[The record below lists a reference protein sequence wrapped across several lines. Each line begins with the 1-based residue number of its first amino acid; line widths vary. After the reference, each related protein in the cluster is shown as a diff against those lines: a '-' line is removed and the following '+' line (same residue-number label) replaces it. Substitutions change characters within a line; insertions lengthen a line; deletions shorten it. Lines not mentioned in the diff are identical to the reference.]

1 MLKRIIKNT
10 YILGLGTLSSRVLG
24 FIRDILIANFFGTTG
39 ILEAFIVSFR
49 LPNIFRSV
57 FAEGFSDSVATPILS
72 EHQDDKERIFEIG
85 NHLISLFAV
94 ILLVATILGII
105 FAKFL
110 VTLIAPGFLA
120 ESFKFNLA
128 VSFTRITFTYLFFIG
143 LSANIISVLYSL
155 KKFFIPAINPVFL
168 NISFIVGII
177 FFSRSRES
185 YILVVCVLVAG
196 LIQLIFPFIFLK
208 REGFILRFNFFKSLR
223 NSEVIRMLKLFIPRV
238 WSSIVYHLSVFIDTM
253 FSSLVS
259 IVGQG
264 ALASVYYANR
274 LIQFPFAL
282 IALSIS
288 RVAIVDLSSYHHKG
302 NMDDFKKLFV
312 FSLQNII
319 FFIIPLVSFFLFAS
333 KDIINVIFTR
343 GKFDINSLSMTASVL
358 FFYSFGLFFFCG
370 IKLLVNS
377 FYALKDTTLPAK
389 TATISLFIN
398 IILSAILMFPL
409 KIGGVALASSLAAA
423 FNFGLLYYWL
433 IKRIGKIDFQNTKA
447 QFLRILLL
455 SIVIGITARVLLDSL
470 TFNKYTNMLI
480 VVISLL
486 GIFIIGGYIL
496 GIKQINYL
504 KKWALER
511 K

>member
-57 FAEGFSDSVATPILS
+57 FAEGFSDSVATPVLS
-72 EHQDDKERIFEIG
+72 EHQGNKERIFEIG
-85 NHLISLFAV
+85 NHLLSLFTV
-94 ILLVATILGII
+94 VLLIATVLGII

-110 VTLIAPGFLA
+110 VILIAPGFIA

-128 VSFTRITFTYLFFIG
+128 VSFTKITFIYLFFIG
-143 LSANIISVLYSL
+143 LSANVVSLLYSL

-177 FFSRSRES
+177 FFSRSNEG
-185 YILVVCVLVAG
+185 YILIACVLVAG
-196 LIQLIFPFIFLK
+196 VIQLIFPFIYLK
-208 REGFILRFNFFKSLR
+208 REGFVLRLNFFKSLKD
-223 NSEVIRMLKLFIPRV
+223 SEIIRMLKLFIPRI
-238 WSSIVYHLSVFIDTM
+238 WSSIVYHLSVFIDTI

-319 FFIIPLVSFFLFAS
+319 FFIIPLVSFFIFAS
-333 KDIINVIFTR
+333 EDIINVIFTR
-343 GKFDINSLSMTASVL
+343 GKFDINSLNMTASVL

-377 FYALKDTTLPAK
+377 FYALKETALPAK
-389 TATISLFIN
+389 IATLSLAIN

-409 KIGGVALASSLAAA
+409 KIGGVALGSSLAAA
-423 FNFGLLYYWL
+423 FNFYLLYYWL
-433 IKRIGKIDFQNTKA
+433 RRRIGKIDFQDTKT
-447 QFLRILLL
+447 QFLKTLLL
-455 SIVIGITARVLLDSL
+455 SVIIGITARILLNSL
-470 TFNKYTNMLI
+470 FFNKYINMLI
-480 VVISLL
+480 VVMSLL

-496 GIKQINYL
+496 GIKQIDYL